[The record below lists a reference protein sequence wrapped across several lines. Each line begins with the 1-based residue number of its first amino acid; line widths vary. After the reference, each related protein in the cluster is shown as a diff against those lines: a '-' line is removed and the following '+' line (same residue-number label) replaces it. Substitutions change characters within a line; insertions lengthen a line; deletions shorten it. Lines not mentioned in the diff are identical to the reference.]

1 HGEFRSLGNAIR
13 PALHDALLAGV
24 EAHPFL
30 SVGMHV
36 TKQAGFP
43 AAEAMPGHGHGD
55 GNVNTHHANFNATAE
70 LARHAAIA
78 GKQADAISVL
88 VAIDQLYGIGKATDA
103 HARQHGA
110 EDFIFVDAHFR
121 RDVIE
126 QRTAKPEAVFAAFTG
141 VAG

>member
-1 HGEFRSLGNAIR
+1 DDNFKA
-13 PALHDALLAGV
+13 PADLA
-24 EAHPFL
+24 H
-30 SVGMHV
+30 
-36 TKQAGFP
+36 
-43 AAEAMPGHGHGD
+43 
-55 GNVNTHHANFNATAE
+55 N
-70 LARHAAIA
+70 AAIA
-78 GKQADAISVL
+78 GKQADAIGVL

-141 VAG
+141 VAGVKVTAIHNQGCAFLDAFLAIASDALQGACVDDGAHLGFGVQAVPALQRARAFGQDRDESV